1 MILRPRQTEAR
12 DRTLEALR
20 ARGNTLLVAP
30 TGAGKT
36 VMLSAVAGTY
46 PTALVVQ
53 HRDELVAQNRRTFH
67 AVNGSVASGVV
78 DADTKQFHRPYLFGM
93 IQTLSRPQ
101 NLARL
106 PKVDLLVVDEAHH
119 AAAKSYLEVVHR
131 CREQNPALHVFGATA
146 TPNRGDGAAL
156 RSVFD
161 NVSDQITLA
170 ELIRSGNLVKPRTFV
185 VDLGVRKELE
195 GVRKTALD
203 FDMAAVEKIMD
214 KRPLND
220 EVVKHWKE
228 KAGDRLT
235 VAFASTV
242 EHANHVAEAFNVAGV
257 AAGIVTGD
265 MAAGERDGAL
275 ARFARGE
282 TRVLVN
288 VAVLTEGWDCPVASA
303 VLLLRPSSYKSTMI
317 QMIGR
322 GLRTVDPEKYP
333 GVIKSDCVVLDFG
346 TSTLTHGSLDQDVN
360 LDGKEKREGAAPTKE
375 CPACEARV
383 PMGCGECPLCG
394 HVFERADSAGGGEAD
409 ASLAGFGMVEVDL
422 VEASPF
428 KWEDIWG
435 DQSMLVAT
443 AFESW
448 AIALWV
454 WGDWHAI
461 GGTKDDGMRLLASGG
476 RDIAIA
482 AADDYLRTHGD
493 QEAAAKSRTW
503 LHLPATEKQLGYLQM
518 NKAQAAEAG
527 VTRYGAACRLT
538 WAFNQRGIR
547 ARLEQ
552 AVPMDRRRMA
562 A

>member
-12 DRTLEALR
+12 DKTLKAL
-20 ARGNTLLVAP
+20 AERGNTLLVAP

-46 PTALVVQ
+46 PSALVVQ
-53 HRDELVAQNRRTFH
+53 HRDELVTQNRRTFH
-67 AVNGSVASGVV
+67 AVNGSVATGVIA
-78 DADTKQFHRPYLFGM
+78 ADVKQFHRPYLFGM
-93 IQTLSRPQ
+93 VQTLSRPA

-119 AAAKSYLEVVHR
+119 TAAKSYRDVVER
-131 CREQNPALHVFGATA
+131 CRAQNPGLHVFGATA
-146 TPNRGDGAAL
+146 TPNRGDGRAL
-156 RSVFD
+156 RDVFD

-170 ELIRSGNLVKPRTFV
+170 ELIRSGNLVRPRTFV
-185 VDLGVRKELE
+185 VDLGVRQELE

-220 EVVKHWKE
+220 EVVRHWKE

-242 EHANHVAEAFNVAGV
+242 EHANHVAEAFNQ
-257 AAGIVTGD
+257 AGIPSAVISGD
-265 MAAGERDGAL
+265 MASSDRDGAL
-275 ARFARGE
+275 KRFERGE

-288 VAVLTEGWDCPVASA
+288 VAVLTEGWDQQTVSA

-322 GLRTVDPEKYP
+322 GLRTVDPEKFP
-333 GVIKSDCVVLDFG
+333 GVVKQDCVVLDFG

-375 CPACEARV
+375 CPSCEARV

-394 HVFERADSAGGGEAD
+394 HVFERASAGGGEGEAD
-409 ASLAGFGMVEVDL
+409 LVGFGMVEVDL

-443 AFESW
+443 AFDSW
-448 AIALWV
+448 AIAMWV

-461 GGTKDDGMRLLASGG
+461 GGTKEDGMRLLASGG

-482 AADDYLRTHGD
+482 AADDYLRAHGD

-518 NKAQAAEAG
+518 DKMGALAAG